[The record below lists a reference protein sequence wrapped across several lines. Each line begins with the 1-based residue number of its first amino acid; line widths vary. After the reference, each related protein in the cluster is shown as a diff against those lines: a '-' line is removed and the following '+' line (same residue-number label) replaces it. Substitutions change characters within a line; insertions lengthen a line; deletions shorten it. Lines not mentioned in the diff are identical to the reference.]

1 MEHSK
6 VADISTTLGRLVVC
20 GVPAV
25 IGGGIVYALFGESYT
40 AVTIYEML
48 LLMTAGA
55 FIAR

>member
-25 IGGGIVYALFGESYT
+25 IGGGIVYALFHDSYT
-40 AVTIYEML
+40 AVTIYEIL
-48 LLMTAGA
+48 LVMTAGA